1 MSKTCSLAT
10 LGIWKKTDEPFEVY
24 CSHHPRLVLFL
35 SHCPSFQAA
44 RVCSQ
49 GLAELCPLLVCSS
62 PGSVQ
67 PHPRSEL
74 DSSVLPARLPTAQA
88 AAAGLQLSRLS
99 NYLFSLYL
107 VLRLAL
113 QPELLGFKPALF
125 ACRSEGVIHLL
136 RSGVEMWTVEFGVN
150 VYPLSRGLAL
160 HCPVHCTFLMNLFV
174 FLCQLSYLNA
184 KGFTL
189 KIAQYE
195 APEEIAQLCGPQ
207 CHEYAGCVSWSVFP
221 VLYPCFAQRTL
232 LHFIICFLKEDCE
245 SLYGS
250 PCTCDCSQK

>member
-1 MSKTCSLAT
+1 MCPGAGRAVPFAGVQQPWLCAAPSLHGRPQLRLQQLDCSFP
-10 LGIWKKTDEPFEVY
+10 D
-24 CSHHPRLVLFL
+24 
-35 SHCPSFQAA
+35 FQ
-44 RVCSQ
+44 
-49 GLAELCPLLVCSS
+49 
-62 PGSVQ
+62 
-67 PHPRSEL
+67 
-74 DSSVLPARLPTAQA
+74 
-88 AAAGLQLSRLS
+88 
-99 NYLFSLYL
+99 NYLLSLYL
-107 VLRLAL
+107 VLRLAV
-113 QPELLGFKPALF
+113 QPELLGLKPALF
-125 ACRSEGVIHLL
+125 ACRSEGVTHLL

-150 VYPLSRGLAL
+150 AYPLSRGLAL

-189 KIAQYE
+189 RIAQYE
-195 APEEIAQLCGPQ
+195 APEELAQLCGPQ

-250 PCTCDCSQK
+250 PWLVTVVRNSS